1 MFTSL
6 PEYPWQSLKPYR
18 DKAALHIEGAIDL
31 SIGSPIDETP
41 MVIQNA
47 LKNFSNAPG
56 YPSTAG
62 TKEFRESVVTWFAS
76 RRNVVGLDPD
86 QVMPTIGSKE
96 LISWLPVLLG
106 LGKGDV
112 VVQPKVAYTAY
123 AVGAAFAGASLVSE
137 DDPDKWPANTK
148 LVWINSPG
156 NPDGKVLPVEKFAKA
171 VTKAREIGALLA
183 SDECYAELGWASP
196 WDTEVIPS
204 VLDPRVCGDSH
215 EGILCVYSLSKQS
228 NMAGYRAAFAVGSK
242 KLIGELVNL
251 RMHAGMM
258 MPLPTQQAVIAALGD
273 SEHVQAEKNIYRGR
287 REALLEAVKNYGFE
301 LSDSEAGLYLWATLG
316 EDCWVTV
323 EKMAQLGIV
332 VVPGSFYGE
341 YATKHVRFSLTATD
355 SDINRAAARLTN
367 ALG

>member
-1 MFTSL
+1 MFTAL
-6 PEYPWQSLKPYR
+6 PEYPWQSLKPFSQ
-18 DKAALHIEGAIDL
+18 KAALHSEGAIDL
-31 SIGSPIDETP
+31 SIGSPIDPTP
-41 MVIQNA
+41 KVIQDA

-62 TKEFRESVVTWFAS
+62 TQQFRESVVSWFAK
-76 RRNVVGLDPD
+76 RRGVEGLDPD

-123 AVGAAFAGASLVSE
+123 AVGAAFAGATLISE
-137 DDPDKWPANTK
+137 DDPENWPANTK
-148 LVWINSPG
+148 LIWINSPG
-156 NPDGKVLPVEKFAKA
+156 NPDGKVLPADKFAKA
-171 VTKAREIGALLA
+171 VKKARELGALLA
-183 SDECYAELGWASP
+183 SDECYAELGWSTP
-196 WDTEVIPS
+196 WDTEIIPS

-228 NMAGYRAAFAVGSK
+228 NMAGYRAAFAVGTK
-242 KLIGELVNL
+242 ALIKDLVNL

-273 SEHVQAEKNIYRGR
+273 DEHVQVEKEVYRKR
-287 REALLEAVKNYGFE
+287 REVLLAAAKKYGFE

-316 EDCWVTV
+316 EDCWATV

-341 YATKHVRFSLTATD
+341 YATKHVRFSLTATN
-355 SDINRAAARLTN
+355 SDIARAAARLEN

>member
-1 MFTSL
+1 MFSAL
-6 PEYPWQSLKPYR
+6 PEYPWQSLKPFSE
-18 DKAALHIEGAIDL
+18 KAALHKDGAIDL
-31 SIGSPIDETP
+31 SVGSPIDATP
-41 MVIQNA
+41 QVVQDA
-47 LKNFSNAPG
+47 LKNFANAPG

-62 TKEFRESVVTWFAS
+62 TNEFRESVVSWFAN
-76 RRNVVGLDPD
+76 RRGVLGLDPD

-123 AVGAAFAGASLVSE
+123 AVGAAFAGATLVSE
-137 DDPDKWPANTK
+137 DDPEKWPANTK

-156 NPDGKVLPVEKFAKA
+156 NPDGKVLPAEDFAKA
-171 VTKAREIGALLA
+171 VKKARELGALLA
-183 SDECYAELGWASP
+183 SDECYAELGWSEP
-196 WDTEVIPS
+196 WDRDVIPS

-242 KLIGELVNL
+242 QLIRDLVNL

-273 SEHVQAEKNIYRGR
+273 TSHVQVEKEIYRNR
-287 REALLEAVKNYGFE
+287 REVLLKAVKSYGFDV
-301 LSDSEAGLYLWATLG
+301 SDSEAGLYIWATLG
-316 EDCWVTV
+316 ENCWDTV
-323 EKMAQLGIV
+323 EKMAKLGIV

-341 YATKHVRFSLTATD
+341 FATNHVRFSLTATD
-355 SDINRAAARLTN
+355 SDVSRAAARLEN

>member
-1 MFTSL
+1 MFTAL
-6 PEYPWQSLKPYR
+6 PEYPWQSLKPFR
-18 DKAALHIEGAIDL
+18 DKAALHKEGAIDL

-41 MVIQNA
+41 KVIQDA

-62 TKEFRESVVTWFAS
+62 TKEFRESVVSWFAS

-106 LGKGDV
+106 LGIDDV

-123 AVGAAFAGASLVSE
+123 AVGAAFAGATLVSE
-137 DDPDKWPANTK
+137 DDPEKWPKNTK

-156 NPDGKVLPVEKFAKA
+156 NPDGKVLAADEFAKA
-171 VTKAREIGALLA
+171 VQKAREIGALLA
-183 SDECYAELGWASP
+183 SDECYAEIGWTKP

-242 KLIGELVNL
+242 KLISDLVNL

-273 SEHVQAEKNIYRGR
+273 SQHVQAEKKIYRAR
-287 REALLEAVKNYGFE
+287 REVLLEAVKNYGFE

-341 YATKHVRFSLTATD
+341 HATKHVRFSLTATD
-355 SDINRAAARLTN
+355 SDISRAAARLTN

>member
-1 MFTSL
+1 MFTDL
-6 PEYPWQSLKPYR
+6 PEYPWQSLKPFSE
-18 DKAALHIEGAIDL
+18 KAALHEDGAIDL
-31 SIGSPIDETP
+31 SVGSPIDATP
-41 MVIQNA
+41 QVVQDA

-62 TKEFRESVVTWFAS
+62 TLQFRESVANWFS
-76 RRNVVGLDPD
+76 TRRGVSGIDPD

-123 AVGAAFAGASLVSE
+123 AVGAAFAGATLVSE
-137 DDPDKWPANTK
+137 DDPDKWPASTK

-156 NPDGKVLPVEKFAKA
+156 NPDGKVLSADKFAKA
-171 VTKAREIGALLA
+171 VAKARQLGALLA
-183 SDECYAELGWASP
+183 SDECYAELGWSEP
-196 WDTEVIPS
+196 WDNEVIPS

-215 EGILCVYSLSKQS
+215 EGILCLYSLSKQS
-228 NMAGYRAAFAVGSK
+228 SMAGYRAAFAVGSK
-242 KLIGELVNL
+242 QLIKDLVNL
-251 RMHAGMM
+251 RMHAGMI

-273 SEHVQAEKNIYRGR
+273 TEHVRAEKEIYRKR
-287 REALLEAVKNYGFE
+287 REVLLAAVRSYGFE
-301 LSDSEAGLYLWATLG
+301 LSDSEAGLYLWATLN
-316 EDCWVTV
+316 EDCWITV

-341 YATKHVRFSLTATD
+341 FATRHVRFSLTA
-355 SDINRAAARLTN
+355 SDRDISRAASRLQN